1 MKLRFTIVAAFV
13 LALSACGAEEGQKAA
28 ADVKAAAKPKKAP
41 AAKGAPK
48 AAANTQ
54 DGEDTYSPLSVPDD
68 YRYEQG
74 GRRDPF
80 VNPVPKPPVAAPLI
94 PTVRPPG
101 LAGVLVGEAKITG
114 IVTGATPGMTKA
126 VLTVGKSTFF
136 VVRGDQLFDGIVK
149 EIRANEVVF
158 TMISPATKQPVG
170 DKTVPT
176 GSSAGTSAGEK
187 R

>member
-1 MKLRFTIVAAFV
+1 MKLRLTILATLV
-13 LALSACGAEEGQKAA
+13 LALSACGGEEAPKAA
-28 ADVKAAAKPKKAP
+28 PAAKPKKAP
-41 AAKGAPK
+41 PAKAAPK
-48 AAANTQ
+48 AAKAQ
-54 DGEDTYSPLSVPDD
+54 EVEGLSPLSVPEG

-80 VNPVPKPPVAAPLI
+80 VNPIPKPPTPPPLI
-94 PTVRPPG
+94 PTIRPPG
-101 LAGVLVGEAKITG
+101 LAGVLVAEAKISA
-114 IVTGATPGMTKA
+114 IVTSNMPGMTKA
-126 VLTVGKSTFF
+126 LVIAGKNTFF

-170 DKTVPT
+170 EKTVAT

-187 R
+187 

>member
-1 MKLRFTIVAAFV
+1 MKLRFTILATLV
-13 LALSACGAEEGQKAA
+13 LALSACGGEEAPKAA
-28 ADVKAAAKPKKAP
+28 PTAAKPKKAP
-41 AAKGAPK
+41 PAKAAPK
-48 AAANTQ
+48 AAKIQ
-54 DGEDTYSPLSVPDD
+54 EDEGLSPLAVPDG

-80 VNPVPKPPVAAPLI
+80 VNPIPKPPTPPPLV
-94 PTVRPPG
+94 PTARPPG
-101 LAGVLVGEAKITG
+101 LAGVLVAEAKISA
-114 IVTGATPGMTKA
+114 IVTSNMPGMTKA
-126 VLTVGKSTFF
+126 LVTAGKNTFF

-158 TMISPATKQPVG
+158 TMISPTTKQPVG
-170 DKTVPT
+170 EKSVTT

>member
-1 MKLRFTIVAAFV
+1 MKLRLTILATLV
-13 LALSACGAEEGQKAA
+13 LALSACGGEEAPKAA
-28 ADVKAAAKPKKAP
+28 PAAAKPKKAP
-41 AAKGAPK
+41 PAKPAPK
-48 AAANTQ
+48 VAKAQ
-54 DGEDTYSPLSVPDD
+54 DEGLSPLSVPEG

-80 VNPVPKPPVAAPLI
+80 VNPIPKPPTPPPLI
-94 PTVRPPG
+94 PTIRPPG
-101 LAGVLVGEAKITG
+101 LAGVLVAEAKISA
-114 IVTGATPGMTKA
+114 IVTSNMPGMTKA
-126 VLTVGKSTFF
+126 LVIAGKNTFF

-170 DKTVPT
+170 EKTVTT